1 MNELQRRIL
10 VAAEARAYGRG
21 GVQTLAQITGMSRQT
36 IYRGLQDLRTK
47 RKKLRD
53 QQPRLVETLEGLI
66 EPTVRGDPQSLLRWT
81 CKSVRNLEAE
91 LGREGYT
98 VSYRT
103 IAKLLH
109 AEEYS
114 LQGNRKSR
122 EGQEDHPDRDAKFR
136 YINDQ
141 AMQFLKR
148 AVPVISV
155 DTKKKELL
163 GNYKHGG
170 REWQRQGEARE
181 VLSHDF
187 PD

>member
-1 MNELQRRIL
+1 
-10 VAAEARAYGRG
+10 
-21 GVQTLAQITGMSRQT
+21 MSRQT

-47 RKKLRD
+47 SKKPSGRIRRPGGGRKKRRD

-66 EPTVRGDPQSLLRWT
+66 EPTVRGDPQSLPRWP
-81 CKSVRNLEAE
+81 CKSVRNFEAE

-109 AEEYS
+109 AEEYWW
-114 LQGNRKSR
+114 QGNRKSR
-122 EGQEDHPDRDAKFR
+122 EGQEDHPDRDAQFR

-148 AVPVISV
+148 AVPVITV

-163 GNYKHGG
+163 GNYK
-170 REWQRQGEARE
+170 RSEERR
-181 VLSHDF
+181 V
-187 PD
+187 